1 MCHRNLRLSMV
12 RERRQS
18 WVTICAPAGCSLTG
32 STCSLLSPQAEHL
45 VCCQSHGHSQPST
58 ACSRL
63 VPLLSHFSHLSAEQL
78 CSHWFGTLGFPLL
91 SLLPR
96 RRGHFQ
102 FLKTIKLSVT
112 LCCASQARA
121 AAAGRAQLELQHP
134 PHPNPQ
140 TLSTAKAPLT
150 QTHFACRLRFK
161 AFRE

>member
-12 RERRQS
+12 RERWQS

-32 STCSLLSPQAEHL
+32 STCSLLAPPAEQL

-63 VPLLSHFSHLSAEQL
+63 VPLLSHSSHLSAEQF
-78 CSHWFGTLGFPLL
+78 CSHWFGTLMFPLL
-91 SLLPR
+91 SLLPPR
-96 RRGHFQ
+96 RARFQ

-112 LCCASQARA
+112 LCSVSQARA

-134 PHPNPQ
+134 PPPNPQ
-140 TLSTAKAPLT
+140 TLSTTKAPHT
-150 QTHFACRLRFK
+150 
-161 AFRE
+161 